1 MSSERVKLKEKIS
14 YGGGSFGLGILTVL
28 SSMYLMY
35 FYTDVVGL
43 TVGSVGIIM
52 MIAGIVDAVS
62 DIIMGIIIDKTNTRW
77 GKARPY
83 LLFMTIPFAISGILL
98 FYSPN
103 LSQTGKFIY
112 ALITYSV
119 FTLAY
124 TSFGIP
130 LGSMLA
136 SLSDKNEDRLS
147 FNMFSTIGSN
157 ISQFII
163 ASLALMLVGLLGK
176 NNQANGFLYV
186 SILFAII
193 SIIAGF
199 ICFKNTKERIILKQ
213 DKFTIKDMK
222 VAITTNLP
230 WLMAFAM
237 TLFSFTGN
245 VVRTQSTIYFAQYY
259 LQNISIS
266 SVLLTIPTVIAIPI
280 AIVIPFIAKKFGK
293 RNIILV
299 GCIISI
305 LGSVGMYISKTN
317 IMMLIVMSV
326 ISSIGVGLVSGI
338 TTVLSA
344 DVIDYGEWKTG
355 IRAQGVLYSLI
366 GVGIKVS
373 LSLSSLIT
381 TGILSMGGYE
391 ANVVQSQ
398 SAMNAISF
406 NYIWL
411 PAILFGATALISVFY
426 KLDKIYDK
434 MIFELHER
442 RNNVKVDKG
451 VIV

>member
-1 MSSERVKLKEKIS
+1 MSSEKIKLKEKIS

-62 DIIMGIIIDKTNTRW
+62 DLIMGIIIDKTNTRW

-98 FYSPN
+98 FYSPD

-112 ALITYSV
+112 ALVTYSV

-157 ISQFII
+157 ISQFIV
-163 ASLALMLVGLLGK
+163 ASLTLMLVGLLGK

-193 SIIAGF
+193 SMIAGF

-245 VVRTQSTIYFAQYY
+245 VIRTQSTIYFAQYY

-266 SVLLTIPTVIAIPI
+266 SVLLTIPTVLI
-280 AIVIPFIAKKFGK
+280 KETKELLLHLE
-293 RNIILV
+293 RNF
-299 GCIISI
+299 
-305 LGSVGMYISKTN
+305 
-317 IMMLIVMSV
+317 IVM
-326 ISSIGVGLVSGI
+326 
-338 TTVLSA
+338 
-344 DVIDYGEWKTG
+344 
-355 IRAQGVLYSLI
+355 
-366 GVGIKVS
+366 
-373 LSLSSLIT
+373 
-381 TGILSMGGYE
+381 
-391 ANVVQSQ
+391 N
-398 SAMNAISF
+398 
-406 NYIWL
+406 
-411 PAILFGATALISVFY
+411 
-426 KLDKIYDK
+426 
-434 MIFELHER
+434 
-442 RNNVKVDKG
+442 
-451 VIV
+451 